1 MNRKDIIDEIKKELL
16 EMTNQEI
23 EYLSALWADIEKV
36 KKDLSK
42 DEILDIAD
50 AYIEVLKDKIKR
62 LEDLKNNKKD
72 VVYVIVDNGE
82 IVTVEKR

>member
-1 MNRKDIIDEIKKELL
+1 MNRKNVIEEIKKELL

-50 AYIEVLKDKIKR
+50 AYIDVLKDKIKR
-62 LEDLKNNKKD
+62 LEDLKKNKN

>member
-50 AYIEVLKDKIKR
+50 AYIDVLKDKIKR

>member
-50 AYIEVLKDKIKR
+50 AYIDVLKDKIKK

>member
-50 AYIEVLKDKIKR
+50 AYIDVLKDKIKK
-62 LEDLKNNKKD
+62 LEDLKNNKD

>member
-1 MNRKDIIDEIKKELL
+1 MNRKNVIEEIRKELL
-16 EMTNQEI
+16 EMTDQEI

-50 AYIEVLKDKIKR
+50 AYIDVLKDKIKR
-62 LEDLKNNKKD
+62 LEDLKKNKD

>member
-50 AYIEVLKDKIKR
+50 AYIDVLKDKIKR
-62 LEDLKNNKKD
+62 LEDLKKNKD

-82 IVTVEKR
+82 IVTVEKK

>member
-50 AYIEVLKDKIKR
+50 AYIEVLKDKIKK
-62 LEDLKNNKKD
+62 LEDLKNNKN